1 MKITDIVTITE
12 LSNLLGKSRPT
23 VYKYVSD
30 YESGNYAAIP
40 HSVRSLFDK
49 IMSGE
54 TSKRGVFE
62 YCDHWFAGK
71 AQTSKS
77 INTQKPTTLKEV
89 IRILKD
95 NERRLNLGR
104 IKRYIEEELEK

>member
-1 MKITDIVTITE
+1 MQITDIVTITE
-12 LSNLLGKSRPT
+12 LSKLLGKSRPT

-30 YESGNYAAIP
+30 YESGNYGAIP

-62 YCDHWFAGK
+62 YCDHWFGAHSSGAERGAK
-71 AQTSKS
+71 RS
-77 INTQKPTTLKEV
+77 TTLKDL
-89 IRILKD
+89 IKLIKD
-95 NERRLNLGR
+95 NEGRLNLGR
-104 IKRYIEEELEK
+104 IKEYIEEELRK